1 MAARAASSGVN
12 PLGSAETFATI
23 SGGAASR
30 FRPAVALAFQKFQ
43 GLSTTSVHHRQILFR
58 VIFTLSPNA
67 VVSRRQFDRLMLL
80 MDHPCRRAKNTQEQL
95 LTGLIQLSSGVCLD
109 AMCVASNLTLSERPS
124 PHAVLHLGAHFRSVR
139 SERLHVGRSSFAAS
153 VKGPPQ
159 ISQRGGTAIGSRSWH
174 SAIVGG
180 SSVSTKCSITFSG
193 TGFARR
199 RFWARTVASGG
210 SRYTISTRAA

>member
-1 MAARAASSGVN
+1 MRPFGSARSPASRSKLKLNVRKPSGALPARMAARAASSGVN

-109 AMCVASNLTLSERPS
+109 AMCVASNLTLSEN
-124 PHAVLHLGAHFRSVR
+124 
-139 SERLHVGRSSFAAS
+139 
-153 VKGPPQ
+153 Q
-159 ISQRGGTAIGSRSWH
+159 
-174 SAIVGG
+174 
-180 SSVSTKCSITFSG
+180 
-193 TGFARR
+193 
-199 RFWARTVASGG
+199 ARTRFCTWGHTFDRCDQNVSM
-210 SRYTISTRAA
+210 SVDLHSQQVLRVLLK